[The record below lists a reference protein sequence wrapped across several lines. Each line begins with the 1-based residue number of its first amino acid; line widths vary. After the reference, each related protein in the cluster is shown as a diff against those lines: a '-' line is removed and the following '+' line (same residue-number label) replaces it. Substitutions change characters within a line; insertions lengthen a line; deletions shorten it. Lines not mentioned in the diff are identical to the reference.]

1 MRDVTGDAPP
11 LQRNVCRSFLSPH
24 LRVPRELIYKLVR
37 CTSWSCRINAGV
49 GQLSCSLYSTKSK
62 GYISARRLLPGL
74 LRDFWRCVGELWSF
88 LAVREGH
95 FGGCKRDGEID
106 GVIMAAV
113 IIIEGDRGQ
122 GLAYMERYS
131 CASL

>member
-1 MRDVTGDAPP
+1 MKA
-11 LQRNVCRSFLSPH
+11 
-24 LRVPRELIYKLVR
+24 I
-37 CTSWSCRINAGV
+37 
-49 GQLSCSLYSTKSK
+49 
-62 GYISARRLLPGL
+62 
-74 LRDFWRCVGELWSF
+74 
-88 LAVREGH
+88 

-106 GVIMAAV
+106 GVITATV